1 MTQKGHPLL
10 HLTTVFV
17 TGTTT
22 ALLQGA
28 PQHLLQ
34 PDHRIWERST
44 TAFVKGSTTVCLNG
58 RPQHY
63 LRSQKRHIFCVVFSV
78 LENLNLVTTRD
89 NYWRSEIWTS
99 GFLSPYW

>member
-10 HLTTVFV
+10 HLNTVFV

-63 LRSQKRHIFCVVFSV
+63 LRSHLLMV
-78 LENLNLVTTRD
+78 
-89 NYWRSEIWTS
+89 
-99 GFLSPYW
+99 

>member
-63 LRSQKRHIFCVVFSV
+63 LRSLFNHQKDI
-78 LENLNLVTTRD
+78 D
-89 NYWRSEIWTS
+89 Q
-99 GFLSPYW
+99 FLFYIIDKYL